1 MFGHFH
7 NQLGAF
13 NNTNPACGLS
23 QSSVSSFALNLI
35 SLLLLVLVV
44 IIILTIRCG
53 PPV

>member
-13 NNTNPACGLS
+13 NNTNPACGLT
-23 QSSVSSFALNLI
+23 QKTVSSSALNLL

-44 IIILTIRCG
+44 IIIINLRCG

>member
-13 NNTNPACGLS
+13 NNTNPACGLN
-23 QSSVSSFALNLI
+23 QPTVSVSAINLI